1 MGQLISSINADGE
14 DYPEKVGAGI
24 PPSIIRTMEIAMN
37 ALQDAD
43 YDVIHRIWAPQITG
57 GGAANQ
63 LDDHDDNTE
72 EGRLSHG
79 AFSDMLKCLAN
90 CCAVKDLVSDIER
103 WTQSEVKDFGL
114 SYFFDRINSKPF
126 IRLR

>member
-1 MGQLISSINADGE
+1 MGQLITSTNGDGE

-24 PPSIIRTMEIAMN
+24 PPSVIRTMEIAMN

-63 LDDHDDNTE
+63 LDDHDYNTE
-72 EGRLSHG
+72 EGRRNMRAVRRLSHG
-79 AFSDMLKCLAN
+79 AFSGMLECLAN
-90 CCAVKDLVSDIER
+90 
-103 WTQSEVKDFGL
+103 
-114 SYFFDRINSKPF
+114 
-126 IRLR
+126 